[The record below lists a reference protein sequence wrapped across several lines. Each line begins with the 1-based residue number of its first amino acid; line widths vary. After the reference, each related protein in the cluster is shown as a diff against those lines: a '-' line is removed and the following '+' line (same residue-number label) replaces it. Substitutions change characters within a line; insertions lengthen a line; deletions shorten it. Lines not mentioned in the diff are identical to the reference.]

1 MGNSAFKL
9 TDERFS
15 SKLHKEINNC
25 HISYRHGFHSHIDTR
40 RMLLA
45 TDWNYN
51 FSALTNVKQPQRMWR
66 ARRRFTNLYCF
77 LVSYLPALVS
87 RILVASTRTIFT
99 NRIKL
104 SWGRER
110 QRKKALIW
118 EIALSRSVIAN
129 WIPLLHNP
137 LDSSH
142 CEAHLLNVPF
152 SYLLKTLI
160 HLHFPR
166 SVGAQR
172 KRHGSALAFHG
183 SRDTVMEFSLYV
195 SIKDWLWCFS
205 SNVLG
210 EIQTDRDDNC

>member
-25 HISYRHGFHSHIDTR
+25 HISYRHGFHSHIEAR
-40 RMLLA
+40 RMLLP

-51 FSALTNVKQPQRMWR
+51 FRALTNVKQPQRTWR
-66 ARRRFTNLYCF
+66 ARRRSTNLYCF

-110 QRKKALIW
+110 EKKGIDMRNCSEQECDSQL
-118 EIALSRSVIAN
+118 
-129 WIPLLHNP
+129 NP
-137 LDSSH
+137 SS
-142 CEAHLLNVPF
+142 
-152 SYLLKTLI
+152 T
-160 HLHFPR
+160 
-166 SVGAQR
+166 Q
-172 KRHGSALAFHG
+172 SARF
-183 SRDTVMEFSLYV
+183 VSL
-195 SIKDWLWCFS
+195 WS
-205 SNVLG
+205 SSS
-210 EIQTDRDDNC
+210 